1 MTRPQL
7 KLKNYLVKQG
17 LLKSKAMKEAF
28 TKVNRKDFVL
38 KENTLLAYEDF
49 PIPIGFGQTISQP
62 STVAFMLDLLDIEPG
77 QKILDVGSGSGWT
90 TVLVAKAVGPTGQVF
105 AVEKIKELVN
115 FGLHNLARYK
125 LKNVSMEISG
135 KKIGLPSEAPFDR
148 ILVSAAA
155 EYLPNDLV
163 KQLKTNGVM
172 IIPIKNSVWKIT
184 RKSKTKILKQ
194 EFPGFIFVPLR

>member
-7 KLKNYLVKQG
+7 ELKNYLAKQG
-17 LLKSKAMKEAF
+17 LLKTNVLKEAF
-28 TKVNRKDFVL
+28 TKVDRKDFVL

-90 TVLVAKAVGPTGQVF
+90 TALVAKAVGPTGQVF

-115 FGLHNLARYK
+115 FGLHNLAKYK
-125 LKNVSMEISG
+125 LKNISMEISG

-155 EYLPNDLV
+155 EYLPNDLI

-184 RKSKTKILKQ
+184 RKSKTEILKQ
-194 EFPGFIFVPLR
+194 EFPGFMFVPLR